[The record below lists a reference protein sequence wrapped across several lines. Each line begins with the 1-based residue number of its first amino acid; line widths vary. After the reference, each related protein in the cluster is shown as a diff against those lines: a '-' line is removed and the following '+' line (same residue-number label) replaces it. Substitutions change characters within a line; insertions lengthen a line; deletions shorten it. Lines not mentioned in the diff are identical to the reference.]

1 MNQTN
6 LLQFESKL
14 EHGSQ
19 LKNLWEEFIPCIN
32 DGKVESR
39 EKAYILFSIALKI
52 SQLAKK
58 QESLNE
64 LWLNLLSQGNFSL
77 CQDLCEPIN
86 YRFTTISE
94 LVKSGRDT
102 FEFEIE
108 EVNSTNAN
116 LSNIAEAIH
125 SIALSSFGKSPGAS
139 FFKTIITLPNTM
151 CLLAREKE
159 TFIACAY
166 GTYLEMPQIN
176 FFHLNFLGRKVEYPC
191 VHIIKKLQGEVARI
205 QTKFPDVQYL
215 TLCVNA
221 KNDHMMP
228 IYKELGFEE
237 IEYIKAGFK
246 DEPTYFYAKKIA
258 QNSGAK
264 PPSYLEYKTAIE
276 AQRKNYS

>member
-1 MNQTN
+1 MIFIALTEEKPVMNQTN

-125 SIALSSFGKSPGAS
+125 SISLSSFVKSTGAS
-139 FFKTIITLPNTM
+139 FFKTIIT
-151 CLLAREKE
+151 
-159 TFIACAY
+159 
-166 GTYLEMPQIN
+166 
-176 FFHLNFLGRKVEYPC
+176 
-191 VHIIKKLQGEVARI
+191 
-205 QTKFPDVQYL
+205 
-215 TLCVNA
+215 
-221 KNDHMMP
+221 
-228 IYKELGFEE
+228 
-237 IEYIKAGFK
+237 
-246 DEPTYFYAKKIA
+246 
-258 QNSGAK
+258 
-264 PPSYLEYKTAIE
+264 
-276 AQRKNYS
+276 